1 MIRFTFRQSTEIIL
15 NEVEAVR
22 DNAGL
27 MAIKFLMSYG
37 VKEILLAG
45 FDGYSHDSKENYAN
59 RSMEF
64 ITKNALLD
72 AMNAGMSEVLKL
84 YSNDIKISY
93 LTTPKYVKI

>member
-37 VKEILLAG
+37 VAEIKLAG
-45 FDGYSHDSKENYAN
+45 FDGYSHDSKVCYNIRVNMLCYL
-59 RSMEF
+59 S
-64 ITKNALLD
+64 
-72 AMNAGMSEVLKL
+72 GMKGCLVVPGHL
-84 YSNDIKISY
+84 ICH
-93 LTTPKYVKI
+93 KYQI